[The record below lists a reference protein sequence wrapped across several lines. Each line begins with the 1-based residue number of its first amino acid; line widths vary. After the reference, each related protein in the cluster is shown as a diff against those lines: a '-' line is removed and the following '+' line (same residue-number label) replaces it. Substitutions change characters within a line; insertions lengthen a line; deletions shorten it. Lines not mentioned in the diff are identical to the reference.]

1 MSEVIFKV
9 EIPSEL
15 KERFEIALDTV
26 VKEFIEDLEFSLARD
41 ILSKSKLTK
50 AQAFKFAEEVKLGIA
65 RRHSL
70 AS

>member
-50 AQAFKFAEEVKLGIA
+50 AQAFKFAEEVKSGIA